1 MPKSPIAAIRPPR
14 CPKCRERMLLIRLE
28 PGGGAVQ
35 VQTYECPKCGKS
47 KIIERADPMNEA
59 RGWLAGRDLQKPE

>member
-1 MPKSPIAAIRPPR
+1 
-14 CPKCRERMLLIRLE
+14 MLLIRLE

-47 KIIERADPMNEA
+47 KIIEAADPMNEA